1 MLCGRKDIVFLIIER
16 GGEGGRIRK
25 AGRKEGRKGRERH
38 STKRSYILMF

>member
-25 AGRKEGRKGRERH
+25 AGRKGRERH